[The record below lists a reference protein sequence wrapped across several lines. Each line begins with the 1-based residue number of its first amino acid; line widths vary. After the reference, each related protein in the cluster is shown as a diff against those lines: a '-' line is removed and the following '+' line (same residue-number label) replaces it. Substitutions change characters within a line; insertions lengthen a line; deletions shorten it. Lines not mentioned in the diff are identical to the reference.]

1 MSLEKI
7 DLPAFLI
14 ADWYANHLVLPE
26 KQANTT
32 IPVKKNDLTTS
43 SQWFL
48 GNNLQHI
55 VVLVKS
61 ADAVYLP
68 DDQLQFLSAILAA
81 CNKNMG
87 DVAIVN
93 LQKQP
98 LLYLQ
103 IKEKLK
109 PAFLL
114 CFDVNTA
121 DIDLSFSIPHY
132 QLQAYDNCKFLFAKG
147 LDKMLG
153 NTDNVKAEK
162 RSLWDAL
169 KKMFEL

>member
-7 DLPAFLI
+7 DLPAFII

-26 KQANTT
+26 NQKNTV
-32 IPVKKNDLTTS
+32 ISGKKNDVPINT
-43 SQWFL
+43 QWFL

-61 ADAVYLP
+61 TDAVYLP

-93 LQKQP
+93 LDKQR
-98 LLYLQ
+98 LLYTQL
-103 IKEKLK
+103 KEKLN
-109 PAFLL
+109 PSFLL
-114 CFDVNTA
+114 CFDINA
-121 DIDLSFSIPHY
+121 SDIDLSFSIPHY